1 VNLPPLCCGLCRKI
15 DFWLSLSPFGLAII
29 APLRSGYDIVQSSY
43 PAAIGVEAP
52 QVTIEAHISSGLPAL
67 TLVGLPET
75 TVKEARERVR
85 SAIINSGFSFPAK
98 RITINLAPADLPKE
112 GGRYDLP
119 MALAILV
126 ASEQLPEAKLAQH
139 EFVGEL
145 ALNGALCGVQ
155 GAIPAAMAAMRAG
168 RQLILSSENQQDVGL
183 IQHGD
188 TLVAAHLLEVCAWL
202 QNQGELARAHYPQD
216 RSEEPTEDLSDI
228 IGQEQGRR
236 ALEITAAG
244 GHNLLL
250 IGPPGTG
257 KTMLATRLPGI
268 MPPLSDAE
276 ALECAAIASLVDKA
290 RLQKAWRKRPFRS
303 PHHSAS
309 LYALIG
315 GGSLPRPGEISLAHN
330 GVLFLDELPEFDR
343 RVLDALREPI
353 ESGEIAIS
361 RARAKATYPA
371 RFQLIAAMNPSP
383 TGHYQGQHNRCSPQ
397 QVLRYLSKLSGPF
410 LDRFD
415 LSIEVPLLPSGMLSR
430 RPEAGESSAS
440 VGERV
445 MKARAL
451 QMARAGK
458 INAHMSNVDIKRW
471 CDIAREDAEWLE
483 EVLNQLGLSVRA
495 WQRILKVARTIADL
509 TGEERILRSHL
520 QEAVAYRSID
530 RLMIHL
536 HRSLE

>member
-1 VNLPPLCCGLCRKI
+1 M
-15 DFWLSLSPFGLAII
+15 SLSKVLT
-29 APLRSGYDIVQSSY
+29 R
-43 PAAIGVEAP
+43 AALGVEAP
-52 QVTIEAHISSGLPAL
+52 LVTIEAHISNGLPAL

-85 SAIINSGFSFPAK
+85 SAIINSGFAFPAK
-98 RITINLAPADLPKE
+98 RVTINLAPADLPKE

-119 MALAILV
+119 MAIAILV
-126 ASEQLPEAKLAQH
+126 ASEQLPADKLTH
-139 EFVGEL
+139 YEFLGEL
-145 ALNGALCGVQ
+145 ALDGALCGVQ
-155 GAIPAAMAAMRAG
+155 GAIPAAMVAIQAG
-168 RQLILSSENQQDVGL
+168 RQLVLSTENQCDAGL
-183 IQHGD
+183 IRQGLS
-188 TLVAAHLLEVCAWL
+188 LVASHLSEVCAFL
-202 QNQGELARAHYPQD
+202 RNELTLPTAQYPEHQGDAPADDLA
-216 RSEEPTEDLSDI
+216 DI

-268 MPPLSDAE
+268 MPSLSDQE
-276 ALECAAIASLVDKA
+276 ALECAAIASLVNSNTLH
-290 RLQKAWRKRPFRS
+290 RQWRTRPFRS

-343 RVLDALREPI
+343 KVLDSLREPL
-353 ESGEIAIS
+353 ESGVIAIS
-361 RARAKATYPA
+361 RARAKVTYPA

-415 LSIEVPLLPSGMLSR
+415 LSLEVPLLPSGMLSGQR
-430 RPEAGESSAS
+430 
-440 VGERV
+440 
-445 MKARAL
+445 ARAEASEQVRRRVVAARDIQL
-451 QMARAGK
+451 ARAGK
-458 INAHMSNVDIKRW
+458 INAHLNNAEIMRW
-471 CDIAREDAEWLE
+471 CQPAKEDAEWLE
-483 EVLNQLGLSVRA
+483 SVLEKLGLSVRA
-495 WQRILKVARTIADL
+495 WQRILKVARTLADL
-509 TGEERILRSHL
+509 AGETDITRHHL
-520 QEAVAYRSID
+520 QEAVSYRTID

-536 HRSLE
+536 HNSLQ